1 MLGKI
6 LLTAAVVC
14 IAFFIIRQRH
24 MAEQPRTGHTTG
36 AQQGSKSRDPGAGTS
51 SPTASADPGLSHD
64 LRIGAYL
71 FLIMMVGLAG
81 VMYYVQWQDD
91 HTVITVT
98 LHRDDA
104 QQPVTYEVYK
114 YQLGERS
121 FTTVDGMAVTVAASE
136 RMEIEGLNN

>member
-14 IAFFIIRQRH
+14 IAFIIVRQRH
-24 MAEQPRTGHTTG
+24 LAEHPRADSTTTG
-36 AQQGSKSRDPGAGTS
+36 QRGNPPRDKSRAAAPPA
-51 SPTASADPGLSHD
+51 ASDDPGLARD
-64 LRIGAYL
+64 LRLGAYL

-81 VMYYVQWQDD
+81 GMYYFQWQDD

-104 QQPVTYEVYK
+104 QQPVTYQVYK
-114 YQLGERS
+114 YQLGERR
-121 FTTVDGMAVTVAASE
+121 FTTVDGVAVTVAASE
-136 RMEIEGLNN
+136 RMEIEGLTN